1 MFKVHTV
8 IQFVVAIVAVDVS
21 VAMLGDS
28 FEVDGMTAVECADDR
43 SVSVDVD
50 RVLAAVDGD
59 AQLIEPTTGSD
70 GLLLL
75 FTSAGSARA
84 SGADGSQVGGALDE
98 VVSRPPHSKLL
109 LMILDGVWLSAAAG
123 WVADWPDRQND
134 VNSGEVELDAGAT
147 ERRSDE
153 ADRQGEM
160 LG

>member
-8 IQFVVAIVAVDVS
+8 IQFVVAIVAVDMS

-75 FTSAGSARA
+75 LTSAGSA
-84 SGADGSQVGGALDE
+84 
-98 VVSRPPHSKLL
+98 
-109 LMILDGVWLSAAAG
+109 
-123 WVADWPDRQND
+123 
-134 VNSGEVELDAGAT
+134 
-147 ERRSDE
+147 
-153 ADRQGEM
+153 
-160 LG
+160 